1 MARVTY
7 GITQFLPERDYA
19 TFWSVF
25 AIENPSVVCLSSV
38 RSCDLLRGWNFR
50 QYFVAILYHFVP

>member
-38 RSCDLLRGWNFR
+38 RSCDLLRG
-50 QYFVAILYHFVP
+50 